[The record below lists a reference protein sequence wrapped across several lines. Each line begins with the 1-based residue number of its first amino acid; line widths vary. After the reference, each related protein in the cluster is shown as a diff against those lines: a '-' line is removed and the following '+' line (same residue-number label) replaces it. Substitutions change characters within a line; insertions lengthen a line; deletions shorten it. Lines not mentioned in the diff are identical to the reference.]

1 MATTHETEN
10 AQTSIKKPTIKSLTL
25 KVNSLNEELKKKNI
39 ILEDIRSALF
49 TTNHTDDEEA
59 EPILD
64 LDYYSS
70 ELLLAAGLSDDDD
83 SVLAS
88 GFEDFLE
95 KYNEHIEEIIK
106 LKVELENKRKSQP
119 RGVPA
124 RKCISYKKPCNKEQF
139 PLRFG
144 VLESE
149 YYRKATGHTD
159 KAYTIPADIIQSWC
173 PPRQA
178 HIDNKRKF
186 GGKGEDLWF
195 NSRQNCLRCL
205 KRLFKNDE
213 FLKKKAKPNTGK
225 VAEKI
230 GEWTWVD
237 CSACKNTEEAESESE
252 DEAESDG
259 EFEDSDSE

>member
-1 MATTHETEN
+1 MTETN
-10 AQTSIKKPTIKSLTL
+10 AQTEKKPTLKSLVL
-25 KVNSLNEELKKKNI
+25 KVNTLNEKLKAKNL
-39 ILEDIRSALF
+39 ILGDFRSALF

-64 LDYYSS
+64 LSNYSS
-70 ELLLAAGLSDDDD
+70 EDDEDK
-83 SVLAS
+83 VLAY
-88 GFEDFLE
+88 GFEDFIE
-95 KYNEHIEEIIK
+95 KYNDQIEEITK

-119 RGVPA
+119 RGIPA
-124 RKCISYKKPCNKEQF
+124 RKCVQYKKPCNKAQF
-139 PLRFG
+139 PLRYG

-237 CSACKNTEEAESESE
+237 CSACKNTTEEAESESE

-259 EFEDSDSE
+259 EFEDSE

>member
-1 MATTHETEN
+1 M
-10 AQTSIKKPTIKSLTL
+10 
-25 KVNSLNEELKKKNI
+25 
-39 ILEDIRSALF
+39 EDIRSALF
-49 TTNHTDDEEA
+49 TTNHTDDVEA

-64 LDYYSS
+64 LADYH
-70 ELLLAAGLSDDDD
+70 DDDTIGD
-83 SVLAS
+83 DELNVVVA
-88 GFEDFLE
+88 GFEDFL
-95 KYNEHIEEIIK
+95 KNYNEHIEVITK
-106 LKVELENKRKSQP
+106 LKEELEKKRKSQP

-178 HIDNKRKF
+178 HIQAKRNF
-186 GGKGEDLWF
+186 GGKGEELWF

-237 CSACKNTEEAESESE
+237 CSACKNTKDREEAESESE